1 VSFRNLDTPP
11 SFAKN
16 LVGGPGSAGSGSGG
30 PSEASAWLG
39 RVRDVVNNIMR
50 GKLNCTGAVT
60 LAAGAGSTLLSDARI
75 GGGSALLLQATSANA
90 AAELG
95 NGTLYFDAPGA
106 GSVVIRHANNG
117 QSDRSFCYVVIG

>member
-1 VSFRNLDTPP
+1 MSFRNLDSPP
-11 SFAKN
+11 SFAK
-16 LVGGPGSAGSGSGG
+16 ATEGG

-60 LAAGAGSTLLSDARI
+60 LAAGAASTLMSDARI
-75 GGGSALLLQATSANA
+75 GGGSVLLLQPTTANA

-106 GSVVIRHANNG
+106 GSVVIRHANNA
-117 QSDRSFCYVVIG
+117 QIDRSFNYVVIG

>member
-1 VSFRNLDTPP
+1 MSFRNLDSPP
-11 SFAKN
+11 SFAKASEG
-16 LVGGPGSAGSGSGG
+16 L
-30 PSEASAWLG
+30 PSEVSAWLG

-60 LAAGAGSTLLSDARI
+60 LAAGATTTTLSDALI
-75 GGGSALLLQATSANA
+75 GGSSVVLLQPTTANA

-106 GSVVIRHANNG
+106 GSVVIRHANNA
-117 QSDRSFCYVVIG
+117 QIDRSFNYVVMG

>member
-1 VSFRNLDTPP
+1 MSFRNLDTPP

-60 LAAGAGSTLLSDARI
+60 LAAGAGGALLQRCAIRGARSAAAGDERQCRGGARQWDALFRCA
-75 GGGSALLLQATSANA
+75 GGGQR
-90 AAELG
+90 G
-95 NGTLYFDAPGA
+95 DPPC
-106 GSVVIRHANNG
+106 
-117 QSDRSFCYVVIG
+117 Q

>member
-1 VSFRNLDTPP
+1 MSFRNLDTPP
-11 SFAKN
+11 SFATASQGRPAE
-16 LVGGPGSAGSGSGG
+16 V
-30 PSEASAWLG
+30 SAWLG

-60 LAAGAGSTLLSDARI
+60 LAAGADGTLLSDARI
-75 GGGSALLLQATSANA
+75 GGGSVVLLQATSTNA

-117 QSDRSFCYVVIG
+117 QSDRSFGYVVIG

>member
-11 SFAKN
+11 AFAKAT
-16 LVGGPGSAGSGSGG
+16 AGK
-30 PSEASAWLG
+30 PAEVSAWFG
-39 RVRDVVNNIMR
+39 RVRDVVNNMMR

-75 GGGSALLLQATSANA
+75 GGGSVVLLQATSANA

-106 GSVVIRHANNG
+106 GSVVIRHANNA
-117 QSDRSFCYVVIG
+117 QIDRSFTYVVIG

>member
-1 VSFRNLDTPP
+1 VSFRNLDSPP
-11 SFAKN
+11 SFARATE
-16 LVGGPGSAGSGSGG
+16 GR

-60 LAAGAGSTLLSDARI
+60 LAAGAVSTLLSDVRI
-75 GGGSALLLQATSANA
+75 GGGSVLLLQPTTANA

-106 GSVVIRHANNG
+106 GSVVIRHANNA
-117 QSDRSFCYVVIG
+117 QIDRSFSYVVIG